1 MRKGRWVT
9 LQLTRYP
16 SHPNL
21 VLPQVAWVEENHQTP
36 AMKTLRA
43 RFKKTEVS
51 LRPLRC
57 PVSPDFQA
65 PVPQGLA
72 EEPLGLWNTVLGPSS
87 DPSGSFHSTRPLP
100 VLPRLLS
107 TPLPPRS
114 FCFLSSLSCCL
125 HVLTASCSVSSH
137 RTFAP
142 AVPSA
147 GQALSCTCCCLSN
160 PLQAHPVWGPELFF
174 QKGLH
179 SPKLQWPACFSED
192 SISQGSLSLA
202 LAYSFSKCLYEAL
215 L

>member
-107 TPLPPRS
+107 TPTPPRS
-114 FCFLSSLSCCL
+114 FCSLYSLSCL
-125 HVLTASCSVSSH
+125 QH
-137 RTFAP
+137 P
-142 AVPSA
+142 AAFMSLLLPA
-147 GQALSCTCCCLSN
+147 QFLATG
-160 PLQAHPVWGPELFF
+160 PLPL
-174 QKGLH
+174 
-179 SPKLQWPACFSED
+179 
-192 SISQGSLSLA
+192 LSLCWE
-202 LAYSFSKCLYEAL
+202 SPL
-215 L
+215 LHTLQPVKPSVKPDSSSRRVSILPSSSGHLLF